1 MVKQVEIKTLKD
13 LRQRASEI
21 LTYMDRYYG
30 DELMYGRITLAEQLL
45 SEIYKKD
52 ISLDAKIDLT
62 QKLINKTAYTK
73 NDKFNL

>member
-1 MVKQVEIKTLKD
+1 MKINTLKD
-13 LRQRASEI
+13 LRQRAARVLS
-21 LTYMDRYYG
+21 YMDRYYG
-30 DELMYGRITLAEQLL
+30 DEIMFGRITLARQLL

-52 ISLDAKIDLT
+52 IPLDEKIELT